1 MLRRVPELDRYLMV
15 VSRVLADPDMRHL
28 LSVSPRNTDASVGA
42 EAEPSNPNADGATP
56 GVSPLTFPTSGG
68 GLTAR
73 EQQVGGARPGDG
85 GDLGRADW
93 AGREVWRASDADG
106 SAQCR

>member
-1 MLRRVPELDRYLMV
+1 VLRRVPELDRYLMV

-73 EQQVGGARPGDG
+73 EQQVGGARPRQRRPG
-85 GDLGRADW
+85 GGT
-93 AGREVWRASDADG
+93 AGRCMAGKRRRW
-106 SAQCR
+106 